1 MIKNNLKFKNYFQSK
16 YFKKKSSKKLLG
28 KFDKILKETESEVFD
43 STKTLYILNKE
54 FNFNFKIKDL
64 KKFQKFQNVAIIGMG
79 GSILGAEAIYNFFK
93 NKIKKKFYFF
103 NNLNEDEVTNFKK
116 EINLSKVLFIIISK
130 SGNTVE
136 TISNMFS
143 LKIIKRNAKNI
154 ILISEKNNNSLHFL
168 AKKYSLFFVEHKNYI
183 GGRYSVLSEVGTIP
197 ALLMGIN
204 VIKLR
209 SKILNVLNKKEKYF
223 LKESTVN
230 LARLMSFKKIK
241 TIVFLNYVPELEK
254 FLYWCQQLIAESLGK
269 NNKGFL
275 PMISNVPKDHHSLLQ
290 LYLDG
295 PKDKLFHIF
304 HINKKSKEK
313 INLNKFMKSNRY
325 LNNKSLSTVKTAQ
338 KNALKEAFFKN
349 RVPFRE
355 FELKSLNEES
365 LGKLFS
371 YFIIETVI
379 LGKLLNINPYDQP
392 AVEQVK
398 LSTKKILNKISQ
410 K

>member
-1 MIKNNLKFKNYFQSK
+1 MINNNLKFKNYFQLK
-16 YFKKKSSKKLLG
+16 HFKKKSSKKLSG
-28 KFDKILKETESEVFD
+28 KFEKIFRETESEAFD
-43 STKTLYILNKE
+43 PTKTVYTLNKE

-64 KKFQKFQNVAIIGMG
+64 KKFQKFQTVAIIGMG
-79 GSILGAEAIYNFFK
+79 GSILGAEAIYNSFK

-230 LARLMSFKKIK
+230 LARLMNFKKIK
-241 TIVFLNYVPELEK
+241 TIIFL
-254 FLYWCQQLIAESLGK
+254 I
-269 NNKGFL
+269 
-275 PMISNVPKDHHSLLQ
+275 M
-290 LYLDG
+290 
-295 PKDKLFHIF
+295 
-304 HINKKSKEK
+304 
-313 INLNKFMKSNRY
+313 
-325 LNNKSLSTVKTAQ
+325 
-338 KNALKEAFFKN
+338 
-349 RVPFRE
+349 
-355 FELKSLNEES
+355 
-365 LGKLFS
+365 
-371 YFIIETVI
+371 
-379 LGKLLNINPYDQP
+379 
-392 AVEQVK
+392 
-398 LSTKKILNKISQ
+398 SQ
-410 K
+410 N

>member
-1 MIKNNLKFKNYFQSK
+1 MINNNFKFKNYFQLK
-16 YFKKKSSKKLLG
+16 HFKKKSSKKLLG
-28 KFDKILKETESEVFD
+28 KFEKIFKETEREAFD
-43 STKTLYILNKE
+43 PTKTVYTLNKK

-79 GSILGAEAIYNFFK
+79 GSILGAEAIYNSFK

-103 NNLNEDEVTNFKK
+103 NNLNEDEVTNLKK

-154 ILISEKNNNSLHFL
+154 ILISEKNNPLHFL
-168 AKKYSLFFVEHKNYI
+168 SKKYNLFYVEHKNYI
-183 GGRYSVLSEVGTIP
+183 GGRYSVLSEVGIIP
-197 ALLMGIN
+197 ALFMGIN

-230 LARLMSFKKIK
+230 LARLMNFKKIK
-241 TIVFLNYVPELEK
+241 TIIFLNYVPELEK

-275 PMISNVPKDHHSLLQ
+275 PMISNGPKDHHSLLQ

-304 HINKKSKEK
+304 YINKKSKEK

-338 KNALKEAFFKN
+338 KNALKKAFFKN
-349 RVPFRE
+349 GIPFRE

-398 LSTKKILNKISQ
+398 LSTKKILN
-410 K
+410 

>member
-1 MIKNNLKFKNYFQSK
+1 MINNNLKFKNYFQLK
-16 YFKKKSSKKLLG
+16 HFKKKSSKKLLG
-28 KFDKILKETESEVFD
+28 KFEKIFKETEREAFD
-43 STKTLYILNKE
+43 STKTVYTLNKE

-93 NKIKKKFYFF
+93 NKIKKNFYFF

-168 AKKYSLFFVEHKNYI
+168 AKKFSLFYVEHKNYI
-183 GGRYSVLSEVGTIP
+183 GGRYSVLSEVGIVP

-209 SKILNVLNKKEKYF
+209 SKILNVLNKREKYF

-230 LARLMSFKKIK
+230 LARLMNFKKIK
-241 TIVFLNYVPELEK
+241 TIIFLNYVPELEK

-325 LNNKSLSTVKTAQ
+325 LNNKSLSAVKTAQ
-338 KNALKEAFFKN
+338 KNALKEAFIKN
-349 RVPFRE
+349 GVPFRE

-398 LSTKKILNKISQ
+398 LSTKKILN
-410 K
+410 